1 MESRD
6 SSCAFSED
14 EDRAAESPLHLDN
27 VLTSNEITNTEYL
40 RMCFKPSYRMRR
52 LKNKGALLVLVLNF
66 LATCGY
72 YYLRELLI
80 VSDSFS
86 YCSMCFKVILLVP
99 FIVLV
104 FAGWLADI
112 RLGRYNV
119 LYWSGLTMWLSTV
132 LLLVS
137 LIIAQIVDWNLL
149 NYLHL
154 VFLVL
159 LGVGY
164 GGFQANIIQFG
175 IDQLIDASSDEIVA
189 YVNWYSWSFISSG
202 AVEPLV
208 FECTNQQLNQ
218 TLTPL
223 LLCLCLSILMVLL
236 FLFNNLLIKEPLTT
250 NPFRLIHNVLK
261 YASKTKHPRLRS
273 AFTYCEDDPP
283 SRIDFGKSKYGGPF
297 TTEQVED
304 VKTFFRLLG
313 MIIIA
318 GASFGITNDV
328 TFMRYILEVYGHHVL
343 NGECYMRYFI
353 TKAYNITIVL
363 LIPLNELVIHPL
375 FHRCLPKINC
385 YWKIF
390 LGISIHTGKYIV
402 LSVLLTT
409 AHNYNNKLA
418 SNPPAANVTN
428 HCIFHNDPVSWTSDA
443 LDYRLLAI
451 PEVIS
456 VVSFT
461 LIFIGSFEV
470 LCAQV
475 PYSMKGLVIGIFYGS
490 MGTFGL
496 LNNLIVQLFIWKSYL
511 WRTKSIFN
519 CGFWYLQIKLI
530 VHLVTFFSILLAVM
544 YYKKRK
550 RGDVLPNEQIFAER
564 YYSQ

>member
-1 MESRD
+1 M
-6 SSCAFSED
+6 
-14 EDRAAESPLHLDN
+14 
-27 VLTSNEITNTEYL
+27 
-40 RMCFKPSYRMRR
+40 
-52 LKNKGALLVLVLNF
+52 LVLNF
-66 LATCGY
+66 LATCVHN
-72 YYLRELLI
+72 YLSEL
-80 VSDSFS
+80 VPNSFS
-86 YCSMCFKVILLVP
+86 YCSMCVKFILLVP
-99 FIVLV
+99 LVVVV

-112 RLGRYNV
+112 RFGRYNV
-119 LYWSGLTMWLSTV
+119 LYWSSVTMWLSTV
-132 LLLVS
+132 LLLAS
-137 LIIAQIVDWNLL
+137 LIIAQVVDWHV

-189 YVNWYSWSFISSG
+189 YIYWYSWSFISSG
-202 AVEPLV
+202 AVEPLAS
-208 FECTNQQLNQ
+208 ECTSQQLKQ
-218 TLTPL
+218 TLTPF
-223 LLCLCLSILMVLL
+223 LLCLCLSILVILL
-236 FLFNNLLIKEPLTT
+236 FLFNNVLIKEPLTT

-304 VKTFFRLLG
+304 VKTFFRVLG
-313 MIIIA
+313 IVIIA
-318 GASFGITNDV
+318 GASITITKDE
-328 TFMRYILEVYGHHVL
+328 TFMQYTLEVYGHQVL
-343 NGECYMRYFI
+343 NGECLVRYFI
-353 TKAYNITIVL
+353 TKAYYITIVL

-385 YWKIF
+385 YWKVF

-402 LSVLLTT
+402 LSVLLTV
-409 AHNYNNKLA
+409 AHHYDYILA
-418 SNPPAANVTN
+418 SNLPAANVTN

-443 LDYRLLAI
+443 LDYRLFAI

-456 VVSFT
+456 AVSFA
-461 LIFIGSFEV
+461 LIVVGSIEV

-490 MGTFGL
+490 VGISVF
-496 LNNLIVQLFIWKSYL
+496 LNDLIVQLFIWKSYL
-511 WRTKSIFN
+511 WRIGSIFN
-519 CGFWYLQIKLI
+519 CGFWYLQVKLI
-530 VHLVTFFSILLAVM
+530 VHLVMFFSILLAVT

>member
-1 MESRD
+1 MASRD
-6 SSCAFSED
+6 SSCAFSGDQFEN
-14 EDRAAESPLHLDN
+14 ATAESLHLDN
-27 VLTSNEITNTEYL
+27 VLISNEITTTEYL
-40 RMCFKPSYRMRR
+40 KMCFKPSYRMRK
-52 LKNKGALLVLVLNF
+52 LKNTGALLVLVLNF
-66 LATCGY
+66 LASYAY
-72 YYLRELLI
+72 YYYQLNELAPE
-80 VSDSFS
+80 SFS
-86 YCSMCFKVILLVP
+86 YCNTCFKIILLVP
-99 FIVLV
+99 LAVLV

-119 LYWSGLTMWLSTV
+119 LYWSSLMMWLSTV

-137 LIIAQIVDWNLL
+137 LIIVQIVDWHNI

-154 VFLVL
+154 LLLVL
-159 LGVGY
+159 LGMSY

-189 YVNWYSWSFISSG
+189 YINWYSWSYVSSG
-202 AVEPLV
+202 AIEPLV
-208 FECTNQQLNQ
+208 SECTSQRLEI
-218 TLTPL
+218 LTPF
-223 LLCLCLSILMVLL
+223 LLCLCLSVLIILL
-236 FLFNNLLIKEPLTT
+236 FLYNNVLIKEPVTT

-273 AFTYCEDDPP
+273 AFTYCEDDRP

-304 VKTFFRLLG
+304 VKTFFKLLG
-313 MIIIA
+313 LVIIA
-318 GASFGITNDV
+318 GASFGITNDKI
-328 TFMRYILEVYGHHVL
+328 FMQYTLEVYGSRVL
-343 NGECYMRYFI
+343 NGECWMRYFV
-353 TKAYNITIVL
+353 TKAYYITIAL

-385 YWKIF
+385 YWKIC
-390 LGISIHTGKYIV
+390 LGIGIHTARYIV
-402 LSVLLTT
+402 LSVLLTE
-409 AHNYNNKLA
+409 AHHYDLLT
-418 SNPPAANVTN
+418 SNLPVANVTIQ
-428 HCIFHNDPVSWTSDA
+428 CIFHDNPVSWISDA
-443 LDYRLLAI
+443 LDYRLFAI
-451 PEVIS
+451 PGIIS
-456 VVSFT
+456 AVSFT
-461 LIFIGSFEV
+461 LILVGSIEM

-490 MGTFGL
+490 LGFFL
-496 LNNLIVQLFIWKSYL
+496 LLSNLIAQLFIWKSYL
-511 WRTKSIFN
+511 WRTESVFN

-530 VHLVTFFSILLAVM
+530 IHLVVFFIIFLAVT